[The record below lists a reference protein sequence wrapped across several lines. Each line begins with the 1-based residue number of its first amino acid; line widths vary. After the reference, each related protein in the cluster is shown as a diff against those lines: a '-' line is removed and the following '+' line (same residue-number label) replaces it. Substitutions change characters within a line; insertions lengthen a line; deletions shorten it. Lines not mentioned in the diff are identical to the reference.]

1 MIGAT
6 AQGVRLS
13 QSKLRYH
20 MQDFSYGLFSLV
32 QGKEVWR
39 VVGAKEVEGVEEVKK
54 ENQKLYVQIL
64 TLLKRLLPGEEKNER
79 LFDMLEKLHAY
90 LFIMGVQDTETLEYI
105 TVLRMLDL
113 LGYVSNK
120 EIFLNI
126 LSTNDLHEKVLQEV
140 SEAKDFIIKE
150 INEGL
155 KQSQL

>member
-54 ENQKLYVQIL
+54 ENKKLYVQIL